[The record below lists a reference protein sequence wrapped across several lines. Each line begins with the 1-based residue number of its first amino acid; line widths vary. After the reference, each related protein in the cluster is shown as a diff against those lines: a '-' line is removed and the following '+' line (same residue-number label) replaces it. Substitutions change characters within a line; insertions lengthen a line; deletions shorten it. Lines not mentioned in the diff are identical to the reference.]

1 MQSKSQNQDH
11 ICNCTDVHF
20 AKENPERKTKGGY
33 QQVCKNQRQTE
44 KHFKKQ
50 YLATPLKKQVDVNEI
65 CNAVDFFIKNSSITG
80 QVLAIDSGQNL
91 NWQTPDVI
99 GKE

>member
-1 MQSKSQNQDH
+1 
-11 ICNCTDVHF
+11 
-20 AKENPERKTKGGY
+20 
-33 QQVCKNQRQTE
+33 
-44 KHFKKQ
+44 
-50 YLATPLKKQVDVNEI
+50 LATPLKKQVDVNEI

>member
-1 MQSKSQNQDH
+1 MK
-11 ICNCTDVHF
+11 
-20 AKENPERKTKGGY
+20 KTSLNI
-33 QQVCKNQRQTE
+33 VT
-44 KHFKKQ
+44 
-50 YLATPLKKQVDVNEI
+50 
-65 CNAVDFFIKNSSITG
+65 ITG

>member
-1 MQSKSQNQDH
+1 MGSHAGLRHN
-11 ICNCTDVHF
+11 F
-20 AKENPERKTKGGY
+20 A
-33 QQVCKNQRQTE
+33 
-44 KHFKKQ
+44 
-50 YLATPLKKQVDVNEI
+50 LVNEI
-65 CNAVDFFIKNSSITG
+65 CNAVDFFIKNSAITG

>member
-1 MQSKSQNQDH
+1 M
-11 ICNCTDVHF
+11 
-20 AKENPERKTKGGY
+20 
-33 QQVCKNQRQTE
+33 
-44 KHFKKQ
+44 
-50 YLATPLKKQVDVNEI
+50 LKKYVMLLT
-65 CNAVDFFIKNSSITG
+65 FFIKNSSITG

>member
-44 KHFKKQ
+44 Q
-50 YLATPLKKQVDVNEI
+50 
-65 CNAVDFFIKNSSITG
+65 DF
-80 QVLAIDSGQNL
+80 L
-91 NWQTPDVI
+91 NINQRI
-99 GKE
+99 RKETT